1 MSCAFC
7 FVSEIGLIELRPCNL
22 VVVGGSEGNCP
33 LTSQGRSYLLAEPLR
48 KMAYTFLLKQFFLNS
63 TSSHILFFLPFS
75 NNFFPQTKNRN
86 SRQ

>member
-48 KMAYTFLLKQFFLNS
+48 KMAYTFLLKQFFFEQ
-63 TSSHILFFLPFS
+63 HK
-75 NNFFPQTKNRN
+75 FPYPVLRTFQ
-86 SRQ
+86 Q